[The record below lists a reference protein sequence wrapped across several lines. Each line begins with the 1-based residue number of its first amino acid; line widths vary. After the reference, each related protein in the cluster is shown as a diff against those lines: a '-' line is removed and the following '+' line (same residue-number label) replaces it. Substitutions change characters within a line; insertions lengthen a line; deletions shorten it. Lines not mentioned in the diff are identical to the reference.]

1 MFKILQDKTICL
13 TRGDVANIVTSAV
26 LQDETPFTFKEG
38 DIVRMQILDKKNYS
52 DIKLRK
58 DITVEEEAI
67 SVTIKL
73 GRDDTKIGDII
84 NKPVEYVYEIEV
96 NPDGDRQT
104 IVGYD
109 EDGPKI
115 FRLYP
120 EGADS

>member
-1 MFKILQDKTICL
+1 MFKILPDKTICL

-38 DIVRMQILDKKNYS
+38 DIVRMQILDKKNYG

-58 DITVEEEAI
+58 DITVEEECI

-73 GRDDTKIGDII
+73 GKEDTKIGEII
-84 NKPVEYVYEIEV
+84 NKPVEYHYEIEV

-109 EDGPKI
+109 DDGPKI